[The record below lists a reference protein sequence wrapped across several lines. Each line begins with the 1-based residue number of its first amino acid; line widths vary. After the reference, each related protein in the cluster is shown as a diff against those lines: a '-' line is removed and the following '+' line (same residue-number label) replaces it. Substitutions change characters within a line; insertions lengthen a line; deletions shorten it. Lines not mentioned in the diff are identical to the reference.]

1 LELLS
6 PDEEQRLGRR
16 IKESQDA
23 IFEMILEIETSFVP
37 FRNFQDL
44 VRDWLTKKKTARE
57 SIESIF
63 EALDQMLDQVDHLD
77 RPRPELTEFAIR
89 VREVRSD
96 LSAAMDQMVVGNLRL
111 AVSIAKKFCRRGL
124 PLADLIQEANLGLIK
139 AVARFDYTTGHRFST
154 FASWWIRQSIYR
166 ALCDNGRTIR
176 LPVHVQEMRNQFH
189 RAFFELLR
197 ELGREP
203 TYVEVADRAGLSV
216 KKVLT
221 IIQMNREP
229 VSLETPL
236 SKDGDLLGDL
246 IENQDSPSPLEAT
259 LDAEMMNLAES
270 ALNALPL
277 RERQILSLRF
287 GLEDDGPYT
296 LEELGRTLGISRERV
311 RQLEQRALKRIRRM
325 PIHEDL
331 ITDQAV

>member
-1 LELLS
+1 
-6 PDEEQRLGRR
+6 
-16 IKESQDA
+16 
-23 IFEMILEIETSFVP
+23 
-37 FRNFQDL
+37 
-44 VRDWLTKKKTARE
+44 
-57 SIESIF
+57 
-63 EALDQMLDQVDHLD
+63 
-77 RPRPELTEFAIR
+77 
-89 VREVRSD
+89 
-96 LSAAMDQMVVGNLRL
+96 
-111 AVSIAKKFCRRGL
+111 
-124 PLADLIQEANLGLIK
+124 LADLIQEANLGLIK